1 MPEVKP
7 IKKSEKKEF
16 DEVKSFIGESSTIT
30 IKGRK
35 YNVRRLGV
43 SDIFKLGRILAVGA
57 AGMGKEIGK
66 LALNPGVLAGL
77 LIVSFPYAED
87 QCLEFLASIIGVKM
101 GDLKNPEI
109 FPVDSILD
117 ILKVLAEHEDI
128 KAFFTKL
135 AGLLK
140 APVFKEFS
148 KKGLT

>member
-1 MPEVKP
+1 MPEKEPV
-7 IKKSEKKEF
+7 KKSGDKEF
-16 DEVKSFIGESSTIT
+16 DDVKPFIGESSTIT
-30 IKGRK
+30 IKGKK
-35 YNVRRLGV
+35 YKVRRLGV

-66 LALNPGVLAGL
+66 LELNPGVLAGL
-77 LIVSFPYAED
+77 LLVSFPYAED
-87 QCLEFLASIIGVKM
+87 QCLEFLASIIGVKIE
-101 GDLKNPEI
+101 DLKDPKT

-135 AGLLK
+135 ARLLK

-148 KKGLT
+148 KKG